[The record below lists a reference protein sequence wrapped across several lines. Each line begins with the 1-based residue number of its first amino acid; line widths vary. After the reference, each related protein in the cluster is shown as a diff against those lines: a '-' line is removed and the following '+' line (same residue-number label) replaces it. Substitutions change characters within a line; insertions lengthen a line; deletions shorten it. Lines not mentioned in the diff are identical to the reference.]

1 METRALH
8 SADLLGTDP
17 ASTNAVSGASSGNRH
32 ATDEPVAPVRP
43 AGLRHRRHLGLE
55 IATVCVV
62 VIATAWALAAP
73 VALAAAVLVMSLIVN
88 YHAGRETV
96 RPGLPHIGRILR
108 DTALPI
114 AAVAVGVSLGVVDR
128 VLLNDSLLMVAAA
141 SGVGVIASLARRFIN
156 GQVRLLVVGDQ
167 MAIAS
172 AATRW
177 ANDSGVKVVGALLL
191 EPEAT
196 QELADPES
204 FGVRAISGINEV
216 GEWVAAWGADM
227 VVVSPGPGITSEQVR
242 QLSWQMEG
250 TGASLAVLGVLD
262 AVAPHRIDSTHFAG
276 VTLIHVRSSRPSG
289 FIRAVKHCGDR
300 VAGAVLLALV
310 SPILVMLAVAVRLD
324 SKGPGIFTQT
334 RVGVDGVPFTMY
346 KMRTMHTNAEEIKA
360 ELAAMDEGNG
370 VLFKMR
376 KDPRIT
382 RVGSLLR
389 KTSLDELPQLINVVK
404 GEMSLI
410 GPRPA
415 LPQEVAQYN
424 DKERR
429 RLAVRPGITGLW
441 QVSGRS
447 DLDWDTSVDLDLRYA
462 DNWRLTDDVAIGF
475 RTVGAVVRSKGA
487 Y

>member
-1 METRALH
+1 MTEIRAI
-8 SADLLGTDP
+8 AGWDLLGADP
-17 ASTNAVSGASSGNRH
+17 DTAQASASQL
-32 ATDEPVAPVRP
+32 APGSRLTP
-43 AGLRHRRHLGLE
+43 PHPLRLRQRRNLGIE
-55 IATVCVV
+55 IAAVC
-62 VIATAWALAAP
+62 
-73 VALAAAVLVMSLIVN
+73 AAVLAVSVLLRSPVLLFVAVLAMSLIVN

-114 AAVAVGVSLGVVDR
+114 AVVSVGVATSLLDTS
-128 VLLNDSLLMVAAA
+128 VLTDSLLMVGAA
-141 SGVGVIASLARRFIN
+141 SGVGVLAAGYRRLFH

-177 ANDSGVKVVGALLL
+177 QDEPRVKVVGALLL

-196 QELADPES
+196 LTLAAPET
-204 FGVRAISGINEV
+204 FGVQSIQGIDEV
-216 GEWVAAWGADM
+216 DAWVAAWGADM
-227 VVVSPGPGITSEQVR
+227 VVVSPGPGITSAQVR
-242 QLSWQMEG
+242 ELSWHLEG

-276 VTLIHVRSSRPSG
+276 VTLIQVRASRNSG
-289 FIRAVKHCGDR
+289 FIRLVKHVVDR
-300 VAGAVLLALV
+300 LLGGLLLVLVAPVLLFLT
-310 SPILVMLAVAVRLD
+310 MAVRLD
-324 SKGPGIFTQT
+324 SKGRGIFSQT
-334 RVGVDGVPFTMY
+334 RVGVDGSHFTMY
-346 KMRTMHTNAEEIKA
+346 KMRTMFNNAEEVKTD
-360 ELAAMDEGNG
+360 LADLDDGNG
-370 VLFKMR
+370 VLFKMHN
-376 KDPRIT
+376 DPRIT
-382 RVGSLLR
+382 RVGRLLR

-404 GEMSLI
+404 GEMSLV

-415 LPQEVAQYN
+415 LPSEVQLYT

-447 DLDWDTSVDLDLRYA
+447 DLDWETSVDLDLRYA
-462 DNWRLTDDVAIGF
+462 DNWRLTDDVVIGF
-475 RTVGAVVRSKGA
+475 RTVDAVFRSKGA

>member
-1 METRALH
+1 MESRALH
-8 SADLLGTDP
+8 SADLLGTDQ
-17 ASTNAVSGASSGNRH
+17 ASTDIGVLPQDRH
-32 ATDEPVAPVRP
+32 AADHLAAPVRP

-55 IATVCVV
+55 IAAVCFAVF
-62 VIATAWALAAP
+62 ATAWVLAAP
-73 VALAAAVLVMSLIVN
+73 LALAVGVLVMSLVVN

-114 AAVAVGVSLGVVDR
+114 AAVAVGVSMGLLDR
-128 VLLNDSLLMVAAA
+128 TLLTDSLLMVAAA
-141 SGVGVIASLARRFIN
+141 SGIGVIASLARRFIN

-167 MAIAS
+167 MAVAS

-196 QELADPES
+196 QELAAPEA
-204 FGVRAISGINEV
+204 FGVQAISGIDEV
-216 GEWVAAWGADM
+216 DAWVAAWGADM
-227 VVVSPGPGITSEQVR
+227 VVVSPGPGITSDQVR
-242 QLSWQMEG
+242 QLSWHLEG

-300 VAGAVLLALV
+300 ILGAALLVLVAPILCLLAL
-310 SPILVMLAVAVRLD
+310 AVRLD

-334 RVGVDGVPFTMY
+334 RVGIDGAPFTMY

-382 RVGSLLR
+382 RVGGLLR

-462 DNWRLTDDVAIGF
+462 DNWRLTDDVVIGI
-475 RTVGAVVRSKGA
+475 RTVDAVLRSKGA

>member
-1 METRALH
+1 METSAMRG
-8 SADLLGTDP
+8 ADLLGADHVTGEQSDSRP
-17 ASTNAVSGASSGNRH
+17 AIDT
-32 ATDEPVAPVRP
+32 PVAPTRQ

-55 IATVCVV
+55 ILAVCLAVA
-62 VIATAWALAAP
+62 ATAWAANAP
-73 VALAAAVLVMSLIVN
+73 WALTISVLMMCLVVN

-114 AAVAVGVSLGVVDR
+114 AAVSVGVSAGVVDR
-128 VLLNDSLLMVAAA
+128 TLLTDALLLVAAA
-141 SGVGVIASLARRFIN
+141 SAVGVVSSLARRFIN

-177 ANDSGVKVVGALLL
+177 ADEPGVKVVGALLL

-196 QELADPES
+196 QELAAPEA
-204 FGVRAISGINEV
+204 FGVRAIAGIDEV
-216 GEWVAAWGADM
+216 DAWVTAWGADM
-227 VVVSPGPGITSEQVR
+227 VVVAPGPGITSAQVR
-242 QLSWQMEG
+242 ELSWHLEG
-250 TGASLAVLGVLD
+250 SGASLAVLGVLD

-289 FIRAVKHCGDR
+289 FIRLVKHAIDR
-300 VAGAVLLALV
+300 VVGAVLLALV
-310 SPILVMLAVAVRLD
+310 APILGMLVLAVRMD
-324 SKGPGIFTQT
+324 SKGAGIFTQT
-334 RVGVDGVPFTMY
+334 RVGIDGVPFTMY

-382 RVGSLLR
+382 RIGAVLR
-389 KTSLDELPQLINVVK
+389 KTSLDELPQLINVVR

-424 DKERR
+424 AKERR

-462 DNWRLTDDVAIGF
+462 DNWRLD
-475 RTVGAVVRSKGA
+475 R
-487 Y
+487 

>member
-1 METRALH
+1 MTEARAIN
-8 SADLLGTDP
+8 SSDLLGADLGYEH
-17 ASTNAVSGASSGNRH
+17 ASVSHTAPD
-32 ATDEPVAPVRP
+32 ALVEPVRP
-43 AGLRHRRHLGLE
+43 APLRYRRYLGLE
-55 IATVCVV
+55 VIAVCIAVAAVGFAMSAPLGLIATV
-62 VIATAWALAAP
+62 LA
-73 VALAAAVLVMSLIVN
+73 MSLIVN

-114 AAVAVGVSLGVVDR
+114 AVVAIGVAAGFLDTTLLADSLMMVGAASAVGVASSLSRR
-128 VLLNDSLLMVAAA
+128 VFA
-141 SGVGVIASLARRFIN
+141 
-156 GQVRLLVVGDQ
+156 GQVRLVVVGDQ

-177 ANDSGVKVVGALLL
+177 ADEPRVKVVGALLL

-196 QELADPES
+196 QMLAAPEA
-204 FGVRAISGINEV
+204 FGVQSITGIDEV
-216 GEWVAAWGADM
+216 GSWVATWGADM
-227 VVVSPGPGITSEQVR
+227 VVVAPGPGITSVQVR
-242 QLSWQMEG
+242 QLSWQLEG
-250 TGASLAVLGVLD
+250 TGASLGVLGVLD

-276 VTLIHVRSSRPSG
+276 TTLIHVRSSRPSG
-289 FIRAVKHCGDR
+289 FIRAVKQITDR
-300 VAGAVLLALV
+300 VLGSLLLLLVAPVLA
-310 SPILVMLAVAVRLD
+310 MLTVAVRMD

-334 RVGVDGVPFTMY
+334 RVGIDGKLFTMY
-346 KMRTMHTNAEEIKA
+346 KMRTMHVNAEEIKA
-360 ELAAMDEGNG
+360 ELAEHDEGNG

-376 KDPRIT
+376 NDPRIT

-404 GEMSLI
+404 GQMSLI

-415 LPQEVAQYN
+415 LPEEVAMYS

-462 DNWRLTDDVAIGF
+462 DNWRLTDDAVIGF
-475 RTVGAVVRSKGA
+475 RTVGAVLRSKGA

>member
-1 METRALH
+1 MEISAMRG
-8 SADLLGTDP
+8 ADLLGADHVTGEQSVSRP
-17 ASTNAVSGASSGNRH
+17 ALDA
-32 ATDEPVAPVRP
+32 PIAPVRP
-43 AGLRHRRHLGLE
+43 AGLRHRRHLGVE
-55 IATVCVV
+55 ILAVLAAVF
-62 VIATAWALAAP
+62 ATAWVLDAP
-73 VALAAAVLVMSLIVN
+73 LLLTVSILVMSLVVN

-114 AAVAVGVSLGVVDR
+114 AAVAVGVSIGMVDR
-128 VLLNDSLLMVAAA
+128 TLLTDSLLMVGAA
-141 SGVGVIASLARRFIN
+141 SGVGVVSSLARRFIN

-177 ANDSGVKVVGALLL
+177 ANEPGVKVVGALLL

-196 QELADPES
+196 QELAAPEA
-204 FGVRAISGINEV
+204 FGVRAISGIHEV
-216 GEWVAAWGADM
+216 DEWVAAWGADM
-227 VVVSPGPGITSEQVR
+227 VVVAPGPGITSEQVR
-242 QLSWQMEG
+242 ELSWHMEG

-289 FIRAVKHCGDR
+289 FIRLVKHFTDR
-300 VAGAVLLALV
+300 VVGAALLVLVAPVLAMLT
-310 SPILVMLAVAVRLD
+310 LAVRFD
-324 SKGPGIFTQT
+324 SKGAGIFTQT
-334 RVGVDGVPFTMY
+334 RIGIDGAPFTMY

-370 VLFKMR
+370 LLFKMR

-424 DKERR
+424 TKERR

-462 DNWRLTDDVAIGF
+462 DNYRLTDDVVIGI
-475 RTVGAVVRSKGA
+475 RTVDAVLRSKGA

>member
-1 METRALH
+1 MSQTAPDAL
-8 SADLLGTDP
+8 
-17 ASTNAVSGASSGNRH
+17 
-32 ATDEPVAPVRP
+32 VAPVRP
-43 AGLRHRRHLGLE
+43 APLRYRRYLGLE
-55 IATVCVV
+55 VAAVCIAVLVV
-62 VIATAWALAAP
+62 GFAMSAP
-73 VALAAAVLVMSLIVN
+73 LGLTAAVLAMSLIVN

-114 AAVAVGVSLGVVDR
+114 AIVAVGVSLGFLDTE
-128 VLLNDSLLMVAAA
+128 LLADSLLMVGAA
-141 SGVGVIASLARRFIN
+141 SAVGVASILTRRVIS
-156 GQVRLLVVGDQ
+156 GQVRLVVVGDQ

-177 ANDSGVKVVGALLL
+177 ADEPRVKVVGALLL
-191 EPEAT
+191 EPEVT
-196 QELADPES
+196 QMLAAPEA
-204 FGVRAISGINEV
+204 FGVQSIKGIDEV
-216 GEWVAAWGADM
+216 GSWVATWGADM
-227 VVVSPGPGITSEQVR
+227 VVVAPGPGITSVQVR
-242 QLSWQMEG
+242 QLSWQLEG
-250 TGASLAVLGVLD
+250 TGASLGVLGVLD

-276 VTLIHVRSSRPSG
+276 TTLIHVRSSRPSG
-289 FIRAVKHCGDR
+289 FIRMVKHVIDR
-300 VAGAVLLALV
+300 ILGSILLVLVAPVLA
-310 SPILVMLAVAVRLD
+310 MLTIAVRMD

-334 RVGVDGVPFTMY
+334 RVGIDGTLFTMY
-346 KMRTMHTNAEEIKA
+346 KMRTMHINAEEIKI
-360 ELAAMDEGNG
+360 ELAQHDEGNG

-376 KDPRIT
+376 NDPRIT
-382 RVGSLLR
+382 RVGGLLR

-415 LPQEVAQYN
+415 LPEEVAMYS

-462 DNWRLTDDVAIGF
+462 DNWRLTDDAVIGV
-475 RTVGAVVRSKGA
+475 RTVGAVLRSKGA

>member
-1 METRALH
+1 MMELRANVDV
-8 SADLLGTDP
+8 DLELTDQLVGER
-17 ASTNAVSGASSGNRH
+17 STTA
-32 ATDEPVAPVRP
+32 PVAGARP
-43 AGLRHRRHLGLE
+43 ALPARSRHRRHLGWE
-55 IATVCVV
+55 IAGVV
-62 VIATAWALAAP
+62 TAVIATG
-73 VALAAAVLVMSLIVN
+73 AVLGTSLWVAMLVLVLVLVAN

-96 RPGLPHIGRILR
+96 RPGLPHIGRLMR
-108 DTALPI
+108 DTAIPI
-114 AAVAVGVSLGVVDR
+114 SVIAVGVSLGVFGR
-128 VLLNDSLLMVAAA
+128 GLLTDALLLIGAA
-141 SGVGVIASLARRFIN
+141 SGVGIAAGLARRLIN

-172 AATRW
+172 AVTRW
-177 ANDSGVKVVGALLL
+177 AIEPRVQVVGALVL

-196 QELADPES
+196 QLLAAPEA
-204 FGVRAISGINEV
+204 FGIQSINGIDEIDS
-216 GEWVAAWGADM
+216 WVSAWGADM
-227 VVVSPGPGITSEQVR
+227 VVVSPGPSMTSEQMR
-242 QLSWQMEG
+242 ELSWHLEG

-289 FIRAVKHCGDR
+289 FVRAVKCVVDR
-300 VAGAVLLALV
+300 VLGAALLVLMSPLLAVLA
-310 SPILVMLAVAVRLD
+310 LAVRVD
-324 SKGPGIFTQT
+324 SRGRGIFAQT

-346 KMRTMHTNAEEIKA
+346 KMRTMHTNAEEAKSDLTAI
-360 ELAAMDEGNG
+360 DEGNG
-370 VLFKMR
+370 VLFKVR

-382 RVGSLLR
+382 RLGRLLR
-389 KTSLDELPQLINVVK
+389 KTSLDELPQLLNVVK

-415 LPQEVAQYN
+415 LPEEVSQYSST
-424 DKERR
+424 ERR

-462 DNWRLTDDVAIGF
+462 DNWRLSDDVLIGV
-475 RTVGAVVRSKGA
+475 RTVNAVLRSKGA